1 MKKRAVFIFAFIIL
15 AIFVSLYFDSE
26 IVKGVSL
33 IRNNFLNDF
42 FMGITFISFEIIVFS
57 FLTLLFLWKKQ
68 KLVLPLWITLGLAV
82 AVSFLLKVVIQR
94 QRPFQ
99 LGLVSVLPVLEKASH
114 SIWNFSFP
122 SFQTMLVFCAI
133 PILSK
138 QFSKLKY
145 LWISFAVL
153 VGFSRIYFGL
163 HFMSDVIAGAA
174 IGYFLG
180 VIIIKFEEKYKFGEK
195 IFVKLN

>member
-1 MKKRAVFIFAFIIL
+1 
-15 AIFVSLYFDSE
+15 
-26 IVKGVSL
+26 
-33 IRNNFLNDF
+33 
-42 FMGITFISFEIIVFS
+42 MGITFISSEIIVFS

-145 LWISFAVL
+145 LWIAFAVL

>member
-1 MKKRAVFIFAFIIL
+1 MKKKWILIGMSIIL
-15 AIFVSLYFDSE
+15 VVIVSLYFDSE
-26 IVKGVSL
+26 IVEGISL
-33 IRNNFLNDF
+33 IRNDLFNDF
-42 FMGITFISFEIIVFS
+42 FMGITFISSEIIVFS

-68 KLVLPLWITLGLAV
+68 KLVLPLWVTLGLAV
-82 AVSFLLKVVIQR
+82 AVSFLLKVVVQR

-99 LGLVSVLPVLEKASH
+99 LEIVSVLPVLEKASH

-145 LWISFAVL
+145 LWIAFAVL

>member
-1 MKKRAVFIFAFIIL
+1 MNLWKRVQYLYCLL
-15 AIFVSLYFDSE
+15 AIFISLYFDSE

-33 IRNNFLNDF
+33 IRNNLLNDF
-42 FMGITFISFEIIVFS
+42 FMGITFISSEIIVFS

-138 QFSKLKY
+138 QFPKLKY
-145 LWISFAVL
+145 YWIAFCSISWVFKNL
-153 VGFSRIYFGL
+153 FWICTF
-163 HFMSDVIAGAA
+163 
-174 IGYFLG
+174 
-180 VIIIKFEEKYKFGEK
+180 
-195 IFVKLN
+195 

>member
-1 MKKRAVFIFAFIIL
+1 MI
-15 AIFVSLYFDSE
+15 
-26 IVKGVSL
+26 
-33 IRNNFLNDF
+33 F

-114 SIWNFSFP
+114 SIW
-122 SFQTMLVFCAI
+122 
-133 PILSK
+133 
-138 QFSKLKY
+138 
-145 LWISFAVL
+145 
-153 VGFSRIYFGL
+153 
-163 HFMSDVIAGAA
+163 
-174 IGYFLG
+174 
-180 VIIIKFEEKYKFGEK
+180 
-195 IFVKLN
+195 